1 LQYYA
6 LPYVG
11 NPLEHPTFKAICTK
25 RWASDLREKLK
36 EFLIANLPKN
46 SSPELFHWYAG
57 FKKRAGA
64 QTSDANYRG
73 AMSVDA
79 EELREQLGIV

>member
-1 LQYYA
+1 LQ
-6 LPYVG
+6 
-11 NPLEHPTFKAICTK
+11 
-25 RWASDLREKLK
+25 
-36 EFLIANLPKN
+36 ANLTKN
-46 SSPELFHWYAG
+46 SSPEIFHWYAG

-64 QTSDANYRG
+64 NTSDGNYRG